1 VERILEGNRVGVAM
15 KYFSERPMEFGL
27 GRLFKLMEERDLQ
40 QRCRDVAQDLFSLDV
55 GVAAYDNIYRQ
66 LANA

>member
-1 VERILEGNRVGVAM
+1 
-15 KYFSERPMEFGL
+15 
-27 GRLFKLMEERDLQ
+27 LQ